1 MLYLIV
7 VCLPGLFTFLLERL
21 MNDVLFADLRWL
33 GFNLIAAVLS
43 IVGSGLNSAAQ
54 NYHFNEVWTL
64 RSIGCPIAAKAERL

>member
-1 MLYLIV
+1 
-7 VCLPGLFTFLLERL
+7 

-54 NYHFNEVWTL
+54 NYHFNEVWQL